1 MSALP
6 EWEPRLLRPSSAEHA
21 ADYIRWLIFE
31 GRLPP
36 GGRVPQDDVARDLG
50 ISRVPVRESLIMLER
65 QGWVTIERHRGAFV
79 TALTAAAVHDHYEL
93 YGLVYGFAAQRA
105 LDRSGEVFVSRLG
118 DVVKDL
124 RADDTA
130 TLGRA
135 IVAFHR
141 TVVEAAQS
149 PRLEVALRALSSLV
163 PGDFF
168 AVVPAAVPVEAR
180 GLAAIH
186 RALRAADGARAADEY
201 QRMMRRIGDEV
212 VAVFEERGLFTRTKA

>member
-6 EWEPRLLRPSSAEHA
+6 WDQIVPRPSSADQA
-21 ADYIRWLIFE
+21 AEYIRWLIFE
-31 GRLPP
+31 GRLPA

-50 ISRVPVRESLIMLER
+50 LSRVPVREALIMLER

-79 TALTAAAVHDHYEL
+79 MALTAPAVHDHYEL

-105 LDRSGEVFVSRLG
+105 LDRTGEPFVAALG
-118 DVVKDL
+118 ALVADL
-124 RADDTA
+124 GAADGDA
-130 TLGRA
+130 VGRT
-135 IVAFHR
+135 ILAFHR

-149 PRLEVALRALSSLV
+149 PRIEVALRAISSLV

-168 AVVPAAVPVEAR
+168 AVVPGAIPVEVR
-180 GLAAIH
+180 GLGAIH
-186 RALRAADGARAADEY
+186 RALRAGDAERASAEY

-212 VAVFEERGLFTRTKA
+212 VEVFEQRGLFA